1 MNYTSVPQIFE
12 VIDETR
18 ARLYRRVEGLSDEQA
33 TTRPRPDA
41 WTVAEI
47 VEHLSLIEERLV
59 KMMSMMLMKAES
71 AGAGATAAAPI
82 EMVPFSLDKYIE
94 RARDEKYDAPEAVRP
109 SGAVT
114 LSDSLAK
121 LKRSR
126 DALHSLRPRIEAI
139 DLSTVTYPHPA
150 FGPLNFYRWLAFIGI
165 HEERH
170 LKQAEAMLSS

>member
-18 ARLYRRVEGLSDEQA
+18 ARLYRHVEGLSDEEA
-33 TTRPRPDA
+33 TARPRPDA
-41 WTVAEI
+41 WSAVEI
-47 VEHLSLIEERLV
+47 VEHLSIIEDRLV

-71 AGAGATAAAPI
+71 ASAGGKDAPV
-82 EMVPFSLDKYIE
+82 EMEPFSLDEYIE
-94 RARDEKYDAPEAVRP
+94 RARAEKYDAPEAVRP
-109 SGAVT
+109 SGTVT
-114 LSDSLAK
+114 LSDSLEK

-126 DALHSLRPRIEAI
+126 EVLHGLRPRIEAT
-139 DLSTVTYPHPA
+139 DLSAFTYPHPA

-170 LKQAEAMLSS
+170 LRQAESLLSS